1 MLQFVIDVLIRT
13 SDIMLV
19 AVGLSVVYSLVKFPN
34 IAHVQYAMVGAFA
47 PLGFSHLGLPFPFAV
62 LLSCVCT
69 GVLAVVLHALIF
81 KRLLRG
87 GSSIAMI
94 GSLAISMIVVAF
106 VLGIAGSR
114 PLRYTTALPAPFQ
127 VGDTSISLDQLTSIG
142 LGVGCLCLLALLLFR
157 TGVGRSMRAMS
168 SNPALAAAT
177 GVNGS
182 LVVAG
187 ITFLSGV
194 LAALGGTMLGLTE
207 SVHISLGSN
216 LLLPVFAAAILGGL
230 GNPLGAAAGALLI
243 ALTETFV
250 TSMDL
255 GWVFGTPNVYLPIT
269 YISAASF
276 LILLVVLLFKPY
288 GIFDK
293 EIRRV

>member
-1 MLQFVIDVLIRT
+1 MLQFIVDALIRT

-34 IAHVQYAMVGAFA
+34 IAHVQYAMLGAF
-47 PLGFSHLGLPFPFAV
+47 GTLGLIRVGMPFPLA
-62 LLSCVCT
+62 LLGSCVGM
-69 GVLAVVLHALIF
+69 GVLAVLLNVLVF
-81 KRLLRG
+81 KRLLRS

-94 GSLAISMIVVAF
+94 GSLALSMIFIAVI
-106 VLGIAGSR
+106 LGVAGSR
-114 PLRYTTALPAPFQ
+114 PFRYSSALPSP
-127 VGDTSISLDQLTSIG
+127 ISLGSTTISVDQLISIACG
-142 LGVGCLCLLALLLFR
+142 FGCVALLAVLLFK

-177 GVNGS
+177 GVDGAR
-182 LVVAG
+182 VVNG
-187 ITFLSGV
+187 ITFLSGA

-207 SVHISLGSN
+207 TVHVGLGTN

-243 ALTETFV
+243 SIAETLV
-250 TSMDL
+250 TNLDF
-255 GWVFGTPNVYLPIT
+255 GWMFGTSDVYVPIT

-276 LILLVVLLFKPY
+276 LILLIALLFKPY
-288 GIFDK
+288 GIFDR
-293 EIRRV
+293 EVRRV

>member
-47 PLGFSHLGLPFPFAV
+47 TLGFSHVGLPFPVAV

-69 GVLAVVLHALIF
+69 GVLAVLLHAIVF
-81 KRLLRG
+81 RRLLRG

-94 GSLAISMIVVAF
+94 GSLAISMIVIAF

-114 PLRYTTALPAPFQ
+114 PLRYTATLPTPFQ
-127 VGDTSISLDQLTSIG
+127 VGDTSISVGQLTSIG
-142 LGVGCLCLLALLLFR
+142 LGIACLCLLALLLFR

-207 SVHISLGSN
+207 SVHIGLGSN

-243 ALTETFV
+243 ALAETFV
-250 TSMDL
+250 TSMDF
-255 GWVFGTPNVYLPIT
+255 GWVFGTSNVYLPIT

-276 LILLVVLLFKPY
+276 LMLLVALLFKPY

>member
-1 MLQFVIDVLIRT
+1 MLQFLVDVLIRT

-19 AVGLSVVYSLVKFPN
+19 AVGLSVVYSLVRFPN
-34 IAHVQYAMVGAFA
+34 VAHVQYAMLGAFA
-47 PLGFSHLGLPFPFAV
+47 TLGFTKVGLPFTLALV
-62 LLSCVCT
+62 GSCIGT
-69 GVLAVVLHALIF
+69 GLLAVALNALVF
-81 KRLLRG
+81 KRLLRS

-94 GSLAISMIVVAF
+94 GSLAISMILIASI
-106 VLGIAGSR
+106 LGVAGSR
-114 PLRYTTALPAPFQ
+114 PWRYASTLSSPLQ
-127 VGDTSISLDQLTSIG
+127 VGSTTISVDQITSIACG
-142 LGVGCLCLLALLLFR
+142 AGCVVLLAILLFR

-177 GVNGS
+177 GVDGAR
-182 LVVAG
+182 VVNG

-207 SVHISLGSN
+207 TVHVGLGSN

-243 ALTETFV
+243 SIAETLV
-250 TSMDL
+250 TNLDF
-255 GWVFGTPNVYLPIT
+255 GWMFGTSDVYVPVT

-276 LILLVVLLFKPY
+276 LILLVALLLKPY
-288 GIFDK
+288 GIFDR
-293 EIRRV
+293 EVRRV

>member
-1 MLQFVIDVLIRT
+1 MLQFVVDVLIRT
-13 SDIMLV
+13 ADIMLV

-34 IAHVQYAMVGAFA
+34 VAHVQYAMLGAF
-47 PLGFSHLGLPFPFAV
+47 GTLGLTRVGVPFPLALLGACVVTGTVAV
-62 LLSCVCT
+62 LLN
-69 GVLAVVLHALIF
+69 ALIF
-81 KRLLRG
+81 RRLLRS

-94 GSLAISMIVVAF
+94 GSLAISMIVTAV
-106 VLGIAGSR
+106 VLGVAGSS
-114 PLRYTTALPAPFQ
+114 PFRYSSGLSNPIDLGSTTISIDQ
-127 VGDTSISLDQLTSIG
+127 ITSIACG
-142 LGVGCLCLLALLLFR
+142 FGCVALLAVLLFR

-177 GVNGS
+177 GVDGTR
-182 LVVAG
+182 VVNG
-187 ITFLSGV
+187 ITFLSGA

-207 SVHISLGSN
+207 SVHVGLGTN

-243 ALTETFV
+243 SIAETIV
-250 TSMDL
+250 TNLDF
-255 GWVFGTPNVYLPIT
+255 GWLFGKSDVYVPVT

-276 LILLVVLLFKPY
+276 LILLVALLFKPY
-288 GIFDK
+288 GIFDR